1 MALDLKFK
9 KHMLNCIAVDFVFFF
24 IYIDTM
30 RERGGHYLKTVKE
43 REKFETEG
51 DN

>member
-30 RERGGHYLKTVKE
+30 RERGGGALFKNCE
-43 REKFETEG
+43 RERKV
-51 DN
+51 